1 MDLQLLPL
9 TPADLPQFK
18 NDLQEAFQKAAAAE
32 FKNLTATVLP
42 EADIDKSLN
51 APGAAAYKA
60 VSGGKMIGGAI
71 VNINAATQH
80 NHLDLL
86 YVKCGTQSRGTGIA
100 IWQMLEKMYPDT
112 IEWETCTPYFEKRNI
127 HFYINRCGFSAVE
140 FFNPHHPDP
149 TITPDLVGGDYFF
162 RFVKKMK

>member
-18 NDLQEAFQKAAAAE
+18 HDLQEAFQKAAAAE

-42 EADIDKSLN
+42 EVDIDKSLN

-100 IWQMLEKMYPDT
+100 IWQMLEK
-112 IEWETCTPYFEKRNI
+112 CTPIPENGKPAHRI
-127 HFYINRCGFSAVE
+127 LKSAT
-140 FFNPHHPDP
+140 FIFTLTAAASAPWNFLTRTTP
-149 TITPDLVGGDYFF
+149 TQT
-162 RFVKKMK
+162 

>member
-18 NDLQEAFQKAAAAE
+18 HDLQEAFQKAAAAE

-42 EADIDKSLN
+42 EADINKSLN
-51 APGAAAYKA
+51 APGATAYKA
-60 VSGGKMIGGAI
+60 VSDGKMIGGAI

-100 IWQMLEKMYPDT
+100 IWQMLEKLYPDT
-112 IEWETCTPYFEKRNI
+112 REWEHAPRILKNATFIFTLTAAASAPWNFLTRTTP
-127 HFYINRCGFSAVE
+127 
-140 FFNPHHPDP
+140 
-149 TITPDLVGGDYFF
+149 TQT
-162 RFVKKMK
+162 

>member
-1 MDLQLLPL
+1 MNLQLLPL

-18 NDLQEAFQKAAAAE
+18 HDLQEAFQKAAATE

-60 VSGGKMIGGAI
+60 VSDGKMIGGAI

-80 NHLDLL
+80 NHIDLL

-100 IWQMLEKMYPDT
+100 IWQMLENS
-112 IEWETCTPYFEKRNI
+112 TPIPENGKPAHRILKNATFI
-127 HFYINRCGFSAVE
+127 FTLTAAASARGI
-140 FFNPHHPDP
+140 F
-149 TITPDLVGGDYFF
+149 
-162 RFVKKMK
+162 

>member
-18 NDLQEAFQKAAAAE
+18 HDLQEAFQKAATAE

-100 IWQMLEKMYPDT
+100 SGRCWKK
-112 IEWETCTPYFEKRNI
+112 CTPIPENGKPAHRI
-127 HFYINRCGFSAVE
+127 LKSATFIFTLTAAASAPWK